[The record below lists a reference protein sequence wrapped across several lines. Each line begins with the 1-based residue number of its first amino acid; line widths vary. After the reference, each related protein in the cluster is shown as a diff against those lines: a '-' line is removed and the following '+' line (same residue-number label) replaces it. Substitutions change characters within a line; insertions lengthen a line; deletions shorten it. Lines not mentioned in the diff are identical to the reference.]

1 MLGSVLGENE
11 DNYQL
16 SIVAPDR
23 ERSAI
28 GHAIT
33 MHKPLRVE
41 KINFLDKP
49 ILEGWSVNG
58 TPSDCVKLA
67 VEAILETSPDLV
79 VSGINRGSN
88 LGNDIFYSGTVSA
101 AVEGLIFGIPSIA
114 VSLTGR
120 KAGPESF
127 LYAARLID
135 QLIPGLLSSDFPKS
149 TLLNINVPV
158 AVNQIKGIRVTR
170 LGNRRYSNIF
180 DKRVDPRGMFYYW
193 MAGELVDDITENDD
207 CDTTAVRNGYISIT
221 PVHFKLTDF
230 EVMADLEGL
239 LKDISLNLLDD

>member
-1 MLGSVLGENE
+1 
-11 DNYQL
+11 
-16 SIVAPDR
+16 
-23 ERSAI
+23 
-28 GHAIT
+28 

-41 KINFLDKP
+41 NISFLNKP
-49 ILEGWSVNG
+49 KLEGWSVNG

-67 VEAILETSPDLV
+67 VEAILDTKPDLV

-88 LGNDIFYSGTVSA
+88 LGNDILYSGTVSA

-120 KAGPESF
+120 KASPGSF

-135 QLIPGLLSSDFPKS
+135 QLIPKLLSSDFPAS

-158 AVNQIKGIRVTR
+158 AVDQIKGIRVTR

-193 MAGELVDDITENDD
+193 MAGELVEDITDNDD
-207 CDTTAVRNGYISIT
+207 CDTTAVRSGYISIT

-230 EVMADLEGL
+230 DVMADLEGL
-239 LKDISLNLLDD
+239 LQDISLDMF